1 MHLSPHH
8 HLLLT
13 SYYFLFVCLSVL
25 LFVCSFVHNSIDV
38 NRLHLLNYHAL
49 ALAVM
54 RLFIFL
60 QKTIK
65 YFCNLSW

>member
-1 MHLSPHH
+1 MWEAREFSECIMHLSPHH

-38 NRLHLLNYHAL
+38 NSLHLLNYHAH
-49 ALAVM
+49 
-54 RLFIFL
+54 
-60 QKTIK
+60 
-65 YFCNLSW
+65 